1 MATDLAMVLGIAL
14 ALAALLIAHE
24 LGHWAAAKLC
34 GIKVEAFSIG
44 FGPQLAAWPV
54 GPDRVRCAVK
64 LIPLGGFVQL
74 ADERAGPVSA
84 ASGTRAFNRASLG
97 KRIAVLGAGPA
108 VNFAL
113 GALILTLFQ
122 WHGAPVPARPVVG
135 QVAVGS
141 AAWRAGVERGD
152 RIISVGPRAVVT
164 PEAARFGILSALR
177 ARTAVR
183 LGLER
188 QGRHRQVVLD
198 PGDSSAKSEGPA
210 RLGFHLEA
218 VPAGAGR
225 AYGPAAALGRAISMS
240 WELSVLEVRALW
252 RTLTMR
258 SSLGAFA
265 NSTWT
270 SAMSGGGSGS
280 ALAFL
285 AELSITLALV
295 NLLPVPML
303 DGGRILYELAQRAR
317 RVSEAHSDSSG
328 PKHRRVK

>member
-1 MATDLAMVLGIAL
+1 MVLGIVLAVSAL
-14 ALAALLIAHE
+14 IIAHE
-24 LGHWAAAKLC
+24 LGHWAVARLC

-44 FGPQLAAWPV
+44 FGPQMAAWPV

-74 ADERAGPVSA
+74 ADERSGPVSA
-84 ASGTRAFNRASLG
+84 PSVARAFNRASLG

-113 GALILTLFQ
+113 GVLILALFL
-122 WHGAPVPARPVVG
+122 WHGAPVSLRPIVG
-135 QVAVGS
+135 QVAPGS
-141 AAWRAGVERGD
+141 LASHAGIERGD
-152 RIISVGPRAVVT
+152 RIVSVGPLAVNT
-164 PEAARFGILSALR
+164 PEAARLGILSALQAR
-177 ARTAVR
+177 ASVR

-188 QGRHRQVVLD
+188 QGHPRHVVLD
-198 PGDSSAKSEGPA
+198 PGISSAKSEGLA
-210 RLGFHLEA
+210 RLGFHLEGA
-218 VPAGAGR
+218 WAGTGV
-225 AYGPAAALGRAISMS
+225 AYGPAAAFGRAIAMS
-240 WELSVLEVRALW
+240 WELSVLEAQALW
-252 RTLTMR
+252 HTLTMR

-265 NSTWT
+265 NSTWV
-270 SAMSGGGSGS
+270 SAMSGGANGS

-303 DGGRILYELAQRAR
+303 DGGRILFECAQWVR

-328 PKHRRVK
+328 PARHRVK